1 MPRTSAASLSVASIN
16 TTERRVKPPDNLPG
30 PAKKIWSG
38 LVDSLPADRFHSS
51 DRPLLALYCR
61 FVHQAEM
68 ALASVE
74 KDGAADGGATN
85 PWLRVADVASKQ
97 CAVLATKLRLCPQT
111 RMDRKVAGPA
121 ARSNRSRRK
130 PWETTGTGDDEA

>member
-1 MPRTSAASLSVASIN
+1 MPRTSAASLAVPRIN
-16 TTERRVKPPDNLPG
+16 TAERRVKPPANLPE
-30 PAKKIWSG
+30 PVRKIWAG

-51 DRPLLALYCR
+51 DWPLLSLYSR
-61 FVHQAEM
+61 FTYQAET
-68 ALASVE
+68 ALAHVE
-74 KDGAADGGATN
+74 KAGATDGSATN

-121 ARSNRSRRK
+121 ARSRSKRK
-130 PWETTGTGDDEA
+130 PWDPIGNDDA